1 MIEAILILPIM
12 WVTMICV
19 YLLLVRNLE
28 GSKGIE
34 KDIYYG
40 RRTGKKYTATK
51 ERADHII

>member
-1 MIEAILILPIM
+1 MILPIM